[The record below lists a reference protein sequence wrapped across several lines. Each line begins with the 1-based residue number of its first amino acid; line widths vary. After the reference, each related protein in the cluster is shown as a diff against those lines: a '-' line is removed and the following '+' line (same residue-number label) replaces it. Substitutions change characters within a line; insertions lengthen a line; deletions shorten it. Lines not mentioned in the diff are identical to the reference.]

1 MPRYSFKTL
10 KSGKEVELFY
20 PMDEAPSIGDEIDV
34 LGMKLVRIPDL
45 PQVDC
50 KQDVHFTSCA
60 LPRWDKNAD
69 SHDAAGKPQFKSQK
83 AVREYVAKSEGS
95 WVYD

>member
-1 MPRYSFKTL
+1 MPRYSFKTE
-10 KSGKEVELFY
+10 SGKEVELVFT
-20 PMDEAPSIGDEIDV
+20 MDEAPSIGEEIDV

-50 KQDVHFTSCA
+50 KQDIHFTSSS
-60 LPRWDKNAD
+60 LPRWDKNAAR
-69 SHDAAGKPQFKSQK
+69 HDADGKPQFESQK